1 MTVPTLVRDF
11 YERIWIAGDQ
21 SAVGEL
27 LSEGF
32 VFRGSLGTKRKGQV
46 RFRDYI
52 CEVRS
57 NVADYRCDILE
68 CVSEGQLA
76 FAKTRFGGM
85 HVGDFRAHRQTVGIG

>member
-11 YERIWIAGDQ
+11 YERIWNAGHQ

-32 VFRGSLGTKRKGQV
+32 VFRDSLGAERKGQV
-46 RFRDYI
+46 RFWDYV

-57 NVADYRCDILE
+57 TLADYLCDILE

-85 HVGDFRAHRQTVGIG
+85 HVGDFRAHRRTVGIG